1 MAQLKITYDKR
12 FNAFDGYLM
21 GTEVDTVNTEPDI
34 IQKCLVIQ
42 KASGGVAETLLRVAG
57 AAELETL
64 SELPANISVFSSS
77 VLDDAGVL
85 VGDVIQIE
93 NLPAIWDIYFPESA
107 VGDQYTVTDNSN
119 VAFGEVT
126 VTPAFPYPDKEI
138 EFSVWRSGTQIYPV
152 GVAANP
158 DDGAADRDYSAV
170 PGETEFLTGE
180 HYDQYAN
187 YDAAN
192 NRFKALESQA
202 QSLVDALN
210 QDSYTE
216 IYVGEYA

>member
-12 FNAFDGYLM
+12 FNAFDGYMM
-21 GTEVDTVNTEPDI
+21 GTEVDTVNSDPDI
-34 IQKCLVIQ
+34 IKKCLVVQ
-42 KASGGVAETLLRVAG
+42 KAASGIPEALLRVASVS
-57 AAELETL
+57 ELTDL
-64 SELPANISVFSSS
+64 SELPSTINVFKSS

-93 NLPAIWDIYFPESA
+93 NLSALWSIYFPDAE
-107 VGDQYTVTDNSN
+107 VGDQYTVTDVSN
-119 VAFGEVT
+119 LAFNEVT
-126 VTPAFPYPDKEI
+126 VTPALPYPSQEI
-138 EFSVWRSGTQIYPV
+138 EFTIWRAGTQIYPV

-158 DDGAADRDYSAV
+158 DDGEADRDYSTV
-170 PGETEFLTGE
+170 PVETEFLCDE
-180 HYDQYAN
+180 HYDQYAT
-187 YDAAN
+187 YDLAN

-216 IYVGEYA
+216 VYVGEYA